1 MYVPFEE
8 MPANAKV
15 WIYPSITFFSE
26 ELKSNVETDIKGF
39 VTEWLSHQREVKGSS
54 IVLANGIICLAA
66 DQTDFEV
73 SGCSID
79 SSYRFIRDTEIK
91 YQLNLFERDLVFFEN
106 KNGSVELI
114 RIKELSTA
122 YNNGEISENTPIF
135 NLQAQTV
142 AQVRNAWIPIAETP
156 YSRFLPT
163 EKV

>member
-114 RIKELSTA
+114 RIK
-122 YNNGEISENTPIF
+122 
-135 NLQAQTV
+135 
-142 AQVRNAWIPIAETP
+142 
-156 YSRFLPT
+156 
-163 EKV
+163 